1 MALSLALHAHALQV
15 LEAIDGVAVQ
25 GVISIK
31 EPTRI
36 RIEGGAITDVVGN
49 IFSTRCAPPPAG
61 PMASGRSLAGFGN
74 DGAALPG
81 SPTVPS
87 DPNGTAGPV
96 GVGPGNSIGP
106 ISPFSSGS
114 PISPISP
121 VSSVTPIN
129 PGGDVVLE
137 CDPDKGE
144 VYVRPVGVSDKP
156 INLFVSSATA
166 TYTLILTRADTPAD
180 TVLIR
185 DKTPLALRRFTRST
199 PTTSGMPQ
207 AASPSPSHVRAMKAL
222 LVAMASDRIPTDM
235 RVDETPRL
243 VPLWT
248 GVKFSLLRVYEGR
261 GLTGEQYSLQNV
273 NDLPIV
279 LAEQEF
285 DRPAASAGGEVTGV
299 AIERHALQPGE
310 STLVYVIRRGGAR

>member
-1 MALSLALHAHALQV
+1 M
-15 LEAIDGVAVQ
+15 
-25 GVISIK
+25 
-31 EPTRI
+31 
-36 RIEGGAITDVVGN
+36 
-49 IFSTRCAPPPAG
+49 
-61 PMASGRSLAGFGN
+61 
-74 DGAALPG
+74 
-81 SPTVPS
+81 
-87 DPNGTAGPV
+87 
-96 GVGPGNSIGP
+96 
-106 ISPFSSGS
+106 
-114 PISPISP
+114 
-121 VSSVTPIN
+121 
-129 PGGDVVLE
+129 VLE

-185 DKTPLALRRFTRST
+185 DKTPPALRRFTRST

-207 AASPSPSHVRAMKAL
+207 AVSPAPSHVRAMKAL
-222 LVAMASDRIPTDM
+222 LVAMASDRIPTDV
-235 RVDETPRL
+235 RVDEAPRL

-261 GLTGEQYSLQNV
+261 GVTGEQYSLQNV

-279 LAEQEF
+279 LTEQEF
-285 DRPAASAGGEVTGV
+285 DRPAASPGGEITGV